1 MGFPSRCGRATVDG
15 HRAVSVTHTE
25 GIVNN
30 FDNNQPLA
38 IARHRCRRPCRTGG
52 GRGGT
57 MCSKYHKRG

>member
-38 IARHRCRRPCRTGG
+38 IAAAARAEPVGTRRHDVLEISREGIIQ
-52 GRGGT
+52 
-57 MCSKYHKRG
+57 